1 MMFMLASFQSS
12 SLKYLFFII
21 LLPLLAWGGNMDV
34 SYRFKHLTVED
45 GLSNSTVYSILQ
57 DNDGFLWFGTP
68 NGLNRYDGYTMTV
81 FKNNEEDSTSIS
93 SNNAGNI
100 YLSRDGHIWIGSWG
114 GGLEEFD
121 PHTFKA
127 RHYVHKP
134 GDSTSISDN
143 RVQSLY
149 EDEDGRIWLGTFSG
163 GLNRL
168 ERSTGHFTVYKYD
181 PDNPASISN
190 NRVWAIT
197 GAGRDHLWVGTS
209 NGLNLFDKRS
219 GTFTRI
225 YSDANDNA
233 SLSHNAVRNL
243 LLRDSVL
250 WIGTIA
256 GISRYDLRT
265 GKFKRYLYRYVSGYR
280 YNEYSINSIFPMRD
294 GTIWFGSGNG
304 VYILDPR
311 SDSIKHVA
319 VDPDDPE
326 GLNDAEIRSIFQD
339 RSGVIWLGT
348 KNKGLNS
355 HITSQKL
362 FMTFTSR
369 NRQKYQ
375 LKRKDIHAVS
385 GVIHKKH
392 EYLFF
397 SNIYGFYKYDV
408 KTKQLEYY
416 SFSKIDRYYRQGNFV
431 RSIYPDPNNTDIV
444 WLGTQ
449 KQIYRYSLSRDSFRQ
464 YELPYTARGAVTFS
478 TVTSILRVGKDLW
491 FGNYQGGLNKFNPR
505 NGQLVKQYI
514 HSEEDTNSI
523 SYDEVYFVERAGK
536 DGLWIGTGAGLDYF
550 NLKTEKF
557 RHIDFGDRLIRD
569 RRFFSIY
576 KESDSLLWLGT
587 EDGLIH
593 YNTHRGHY
601 RLYTMKDGLP
611 DNKISFIAP
620 QDSNILWLGT
630 EKGLSRLNIRKNEFN
645 NFNFADGLINSEYVP
660 NASWRTSDGTL
671 YFGGKLGLEYITPD
685 QAKFNVYKPP
695 VVLNNL
701 FIANKRVNPKESSVL
716 TGILNSMKTI
726 SLNYDDYV
734 FSIEFAALDYTE
746 PENIQYAYKLEGFDT
761 DWIYTTADRR
771 FATYTSLPGGEYT
784 FKVKATNGDG
794 IWNPK
799 VKSLKVIIIPPFW
812 KTPVFTYSVILLL
825 LLILVGI
832 YRWRT
837 ISIHRRNRELEDM
850 NDRLNQQILERE
862 KAEAENKL
870 LHEHLL
876 QSQTMEAIGVLAGGI
891 AHDFNNLLTAILG
904 NIELSRLYAGNKS
917 KISELLTS
925 AEKACVRARGL
936 TQQLLTF
943 SKGGSPIIESAAL
956 QKVVQES
963 ADFTLTGSAIK
974 CVYDIEEGLALAQID
989 KGQIS
994 QVVQNITLNA
1004 KEAQGDKGKIYISM
1018 RNVAAGSMNF
1028 LPDPDKNYIEL
1039 CIRDEG
1045 PGIDD
1050 EHIDQIFTPYFS
1062 TKDSG
1067 NGLGLAVC
1075 FSVVEKHKGVIR
1087 VDSEKGKG
1095 TTFSVYLPAT
1105 DNKLSAG
1112 HSNNSGEKSANDV
1125 GSLNILLMDDDAEVG
1140 EVATGMLTRLGHSVV
1155 LVSDGQDVLEKYEES
1170 QVNRTPFDLYILD
1183 LTVPG
1188 GMGGREALQAL
1199 KKKDPEIK
1207 ALVSSGYA
1215 HDPVMANYKEFGFRG
1230 VVAKP
1235 YTFGEMKSAIAA
1247 LF

>member
-1 MMFMLASFQSS
+1 MMFMLTSFYKRN
-12 SLKYLFFII
+12 LKYLFFIA
-21 LLPLLAWGGNMDV
+21 LMPVLAYSGAMDV

-57 DNDGFLWFGTP
+57 DRDGYLWFGTP

-121 PHTFKA
+121 PHTLKA
-127 RHYVHKP
+127 RHYIHKA

-149 EDEDGRIWLGTFSG
+149 EDEDGKMWLGTFSG

-168 ERSTGHFTVYKYD
+168 DRETGRFTVYKFD
-181 PDNPASISN
+181 PHNPLSLSN

-209 NGLNLFDKRS
+209 NGLNLFDKRN
-219 GTFTRI
+219 GTFHRI
-225 YSDANDNA
+225 YSDAEDDA
-233 SLSHNAVRNL
+233 TLSHNVVRNL

-265 GKFKRYLYRYVSGYR
+265 KKFKRYLYRFIPGYR
-280 YNEYSINSIFPMRD
+280 YNEYTINSICPMED
-294 GTIWFGSGNG
+294 GTIWFGSGSG
-304 VYILDPR
+304 VYILDPQ
-311 SDSIKHVA
+311 SESIKHVA
-319 VDPDDPE
+319 DDPDDPE

-355 HITSQKL
+355 YISNRKL
-362 FMTFTSR
+362 FMTFSSQ
-369 NRQKYQ
+369 NREKYQ
-375 LKRKDIHAVS
+375 LKRKDIHAIS
-385 GVIHKKH
+385 GVTYKGR
-392 EYLFF
+392 EYVLF
-397 SNIYGFYKYDV
+397 SNIYGFFKYDV
-408 KTKQLEYY
+408 QTRRLKHFPFTN
-416 SFSKIDRYYRQGNFV
+416 INNHYRQGNFV
-431 RSIYPDPNNTDIV
+431 RSIYPDPKDTGII

-449 KQIYRYSLSRDSFRQ
+449 KQIYQYRLRDNTFIH
-464 YELPYTARGAVTFS
+464 YELPYKTSGAVTFS
-478 TVTSILRVGKDLW
+478 TVTSILRVGDNLW
-491 FGNYQGGLNKFNPR
+491 FGNYQGGLNKMNPR
-505 NGQLVKQYI
+505 TGRLEKQFI
-514 HSEEDTNSI
+514 HSDTDTNSL
-523 SYDEVYFVERAGK
+523 SYDEVYFVERAGD

-550 NLKTEKF
+550 NLKTERFK
-557 RHIDFGDRLIRD
+557 HINFGDRLIRD

-593 YNTHRGHY
+593 YNAQTGHY

-611 DNKISFIAP
+611 DNKISFITA

-630 EKGLSRLNIRKNEFN
+630 EKGLSRMDIAKNEFN

-685 QAKFNVYKPP
+685 QAQFNVYKPP

-701 FIANKRVNPKESSVL
+701 FIANKRVNPKNNPILS
-716 TGILNSMKTI
+716 GILNSVDQI

-746 PENIQYAYKLEGFDT
+746 PENIQYAYKLDGFDT
-761 DWIYTTADRR
+761 DWIYTSASRR

-794 IWNPK
+794 IWNPEI
-799 VKSLKVIIIPPFW
+799 KSLRVIIIPPFW

-825 LLILVGI
+825 LLLLAGI

-837 ISIHRRNRELEDM
+837 VSIHRRNRELEEM
-850 NDRLNQQILERE
+850 NDRLNQQIVERE

-904 NIELSRLYAGNKS
+904 NLELSRLYAGKES
-917 KISELLTS
+917 KISELLS
-925 AEKACVRARGL
+925 AAEKACVRARGL

-956 QKVVQES
+956 QKVVRES

-974 CVYDIEEGLALAQID
+974 CEYDIEEGLALARID

-1004 KEAQGDKGKIYISM
+1004 KEAQGDKGKIYICL
-1018 RNVAAGSMNF
+1018 RNVPAGSMNF
-1028 LPDPDKNYIEL
+1028 LPNPEKNYIEL

-1045 PGIDD
+1045 PGID
-1050 EHIDQIFTPYFS
+1050 EKHIDQIFTPYFS

-1095 TTFSVYLPAT
+1095 TTFSVYLPA
-1105 DNKLSAG
+1105 SEEEAV
-1112 HSNNSGEKSANDV
+1112 SANNNKPGGTSGDDV
-1125 GSLNILLMDDDAEVG
+1125 GRLNILLMDDDKEVG
-1140 EVATGMLTRLGHSVV
+1140 EVARGMLTQLGHNVV
-1155 LVSDGQDVLEKYEES
+1155 LVKDGQHVLEKYAES
-1170 QVNRTPFDLYILD
+1170 LENSTPFDLYILD

-1188 GMGGREALQAL
+1188 AMGGREALEAL
-1199 KKKDPEIK
+1199 KKLDPGIK

-1215 HDPVMANYKEFGFRG
+1215 HDPVMANYREFGFSG

-1235 YTFGEMKSAIAA
+1235 YTFSEMRNAISA